1 MAKVPDSYYFNSF
14 VACADDACQA
24 AHLLE
29 AVMEDFHPA
38 EIQQK
43 LDEMHTIEHGADTK
57 MHELQNVLIKAFIT
71 PIEQDDIVTLS
82 NNIDDVIDK
91 IEDVLQRIYCNNIQS
106 IRPDALVM
114 ANKVI
119 ECCEEVRLL
128 VQDLADF
135 KRSKTLRDHVIRIND
150 LEEQGDRLFLASM
163 RALHES
169 SADPIEIIAWRE
181 VYYYLECCMDACENV
196 ADTVERVVMNKT

>member
-1 MAKVPDSYYFNSF
+1 MAKVPDSYYFNAF

-169 SADPIEIIAWRE
+169 STDPIEIIAWRE

-196 ADTVERVVMNKT
+196 ADTVERVVMNNT

>member
-1 MAKVPDSYYFNSF
+1 
-14 VACADDACQA
+14 
-24 AHLLE
+24 
-29 AVMEDFHPA
+29 
-38 EIQQK
+38 
-43 LDEMHTIEHGADTK
+43 
-57 MHELQNVLIKAFIT
+57 
-71 PIEQDDIVTLS
+71 
-82 NNIDDVIDK
+82 
-91 IEDVLQRIYCNNIQS
+91 
-106 IRPDALVM
+106 M

-169 SADPIEIIAWRE
+169 STDPIEIIAWRE

-196 ADTVERVVMNKT
+196 ADTVERVVMNNT